1 MILEKNMFNFLNK
14 IFPKKFNDR
23 KLAEETFCIIDTETT
38 GLEVRS
44 GDKIISFA
52 GVKVKSFKL
61 LDAIFDQ
68 LIDPERDVPT
78 SSSKIHGIYQKDIV
92 GKPKIREIEHDIS
105 NFISNCTI
113 VGHNIQFDQDFV
125 ETIIPYSELA
135 LKFKLNPILDTFSL
149 AISLFP
155 DLESHELSD
164 LCKTFKIKPEI
175 RHTALGDSMMTANL
189 FVILAREAQER
200 GAKSVYDLIKIMN
213 KSIEISKHLKKN
225 KHY

>member
-68 LIDPERDVPT
+68 LIDPERDIPL

-175 RHTALGDSMMTANL
+175 RHTALGDSIMTANL

-200 GAKSVYDLIKIMN
+200 GANSVYDLIKIMN

>member
-1 MILEKNMFNFLNK
+1 MFNFLNK

-68 LIDPERDVPT
+68 LIDPERDVPS

-175 RHTALGDSMMTANL
+175 RHTALGDSIMTANL

>member
-1 MILEKNMFNFLNK
+1 MFNFLNK

-68 LIDPERDVPT
+68 LIDPERDVPL

-175 RHTALGDSMMTANL
+175 RHTALGDSIMTANL

-200 GAKSVYDLIKIMN
+200 EAKSVYDLIKIMN

>member
-1 MILEKNMFNFLNK
+1 MFNFLNK

-23 KLAEETFCIIDTETT
+23 KLAQEIFCIIDTETT

-68 LIDPERDVPT
+68 LIDPERDVPS

-175 RHTALGDSMMTANL
+175 RHTALGDSIMTANL

>member
-1 MILEKNMFNFLNK
+1 MFNFLNK

-68 LIDPERDVPT
+68 LIDPERDVPL

-175 RHTALGDSMMTANL
+175 RHTALGDSIMTANL

-213 KSIEISKHLKKN
+213 KSIEISKHLKK
-225 KHY
+225 

>member
-1 MILEKNMFNFLNK
+1 MFNFLNK

-68 LIDPERDVPT
+68 LIDPERDVPL

-175 RHTALGDSMMTANL
+175 RHTALGDSIMTANL

-213 KSIEISKHLKKN
+213 KSIEISKHLEKN

>member
-1 MILEKNMFNFLNK
+1 MFNFLNK

-23 KLAEETFCIIDTETT
+23 KLVEETFCIIDTETT

-68 LIDPERDVPT
+68 LIDPERDVPL

-175 RHTALGDSMMTANL
+175 RHTALGDSIMTANL

-213 KSIEISKHLKKN
+213 KSIEISKHLKK
-225 KHY
+225 K

>member
-1 MILEKNMFNFLNK
+1 MFNFLNK

-68 LIDPERDVPT
+68 LIDPERDVPS
-78 SSSKIHGIYQKDIV
+78 SSSKIHGIYQKDIF

-175 RHTALGDSMMTANL
+175 RHTALGDSIMTANL

>member
-1 MILEKNMFNFLNK
+1 MFNFLNK

-23 KLAEETFCIIDTETT
+23 KLVEETFCIIDTETT

-68 LIDPERDVPT
+68 LIDPERDVPL

-175 RHTALGDSMMTANL
+175 RHTALGDSIMTANL

>member
-1 MILEKNMFNFLNK
+1 MFNFLNK

-23 KLAEETFCIIDTETT
+23 KLVEETFCIIDTETT

-68 LIDPERDVPT
+68 LIDPERDVPL

-155 DLESHELSD
+155 DLQSHELSD

-175 RHTALGDSMMTANL
+175 RHTALGDSIMTANL

-200 GAKSVYDLIKIMN
+200 GAKNVYDLIKIMN

>member
-1 MILEKNMFNFLNK
+1 MILEKNMFKFLNK

-23 KLAEETFCIIDTETT
+23 KLVEETFCIIDTETT

-68 LIDPERDVPT
+68 LIDPERDVPL

-175 RHTALGDSMMTANL
+175 RHTALGDSIMTANL

>member
-1 MILEKNMFNFLNK
+1 MFNFLNK

-23 KLAEETFCIIDTETT
+23 KLAQETFCIIDTETT

-68 LIDPERDVPT
+68 LIDPERDVPS

-105 NFISNCTI
+105 NFILNCTI

-175 RHTALGDSMMTANL
+175 RHTALGDSIMTANL

>member
-1 MILEKNMFNFLNK
+1 MFNFLNK

-23 KLAEETFCIIDTETT
+23 KLAQEIFCIIDTETT

-68 LIDPERDVPT
+68 LIDPERDVPL

-175 RHTALGDSMMTANL
+175 RHTALGDSIMTANL

>member
-1 MILEKNMFNFLNK
+1 MFNFLNK

-68 LIDPERDVPT
+68 LIDPERDVPI

-175 RHTALGDSMMTANL
+175 RHTALGDSIMTANL

>member
-1 MILEKNMFNFLNK
+1 MFNFLNK

-23 KLAEETFCIIDTETT
+23 KLAQETFCIIDTETT

-68 LIDPERDVPT
+68 LIDPERDVPLL
-78 SSSKIHGIYQKDIV
+78 SSKIHGIYQKDIV

-175 RHTALGDSMMTANL
+175 RHTALGDSIMTANL

>member
-1 MILEKNMFNFLNK
+1 MFNFLNK

-23 KLAEETFCIIDTETT
+23 KLAQETFCIIDTETT

-68 LIDPERDVPT
+68 LIDPERDVPS

-175 RHTALGDSMMTANL
+175 RHTALGDSIMTANL

>member
-1 MILEKNMFNFLNK
+1 MFNFLNK

-23 KLAEETFCIIDTETT
+23 KLAQETFCIIDTETT

-68 LIDPERDVPT
+68 LIDPERDVPS

-164 LCKTFKIKPEI
+164 LCKTFKINSEI
-175 RHTALGDSMMTANL
+175 RHTALGDSIMTANL

>member
-1 MILEKNMFNFLNK
+1 MFNFLNK

-68 LIDPERDVPT
+68 LIDPERDVPS

-164 LCKTFKIKPEI
+164 LC
-175 RHTALGDSMMTANL
+175 
-189 FVILAREAQER
+189 
-200 GAKSVYDLIKIMN
+200 
-213 KSIEISKHLKKN
+213 
-225 KHY
+225 

>member
-1 MILEKNMFNFLNK
+1 MFNFLNK

-23 KLAEETFCIIDTETT
+23 KLAQETFCIIDTETT

-68 LIDPERDVPT
+68 LIDPERDVPL
-78 SSSKIHGIYQKDIV
+78 SSSKIHRIYQKDIV

-175 RHTALGDSMMTANL
+175 RHTALGDSIMTANL

>member
-1 MILEKNMFNFLNK
+1 MFNFLNK

-23 KLAEETFCIIDTETT
+23 KLVEETFCIIDTETT

-68 LIDPERDVPT
+68 LIDPERDVPS

-175 RHTALGDSMMTANL
+175 RHTALGDSIMTANL

>member
-1 MILEKNMFNFLNK
+1 MFNFLNK

-68 LIDPERDVPT
+68 LIDPERDIPL

-175 RHTALGDSMMTANL
+175 RHTALGDSIMTANL

>member
-1 MILEKNMFNFLNK
+1 MFNFLNK

-23 KLAEETFCIIDTETT
+23 KLAQETFCIIDTETT

-68 LIDPERDVPT
+68 LIDPERDVPS

-175 RHTALGDSMMTANL
+175 RHTALGDSIMTANL

-213 KSIEISKHLKKN
+213 KSVEISKHLKKN

>member
-68 LIDPERDVPT
+68 LIDPERDVPL

-175 RHTALGDSMMTANL
+175 RHTALGDSIMTANL

-200 GAKSVYDLIKIMN
+200 GAKNVYDLIKIMN

>member
-1 MILEKNMFNFLNK
+1 MFNFLNK

-68 LIDPERDVPT
+68 LIDPERDVPL

-175 RHTALGDSMMTANL
+175 RHTALGDSIMTANL

-200 GAKSVYDLIKIMN
+200 GAKNVYDLIKIMN

>member
-1 MILEKNMFNFLNK
+1 MFNFLNK

-23 KLAEETFCIIDTETT
+23 KLVEETFCIIDTETT

-68 LIDPERDVPT
+68 LIDPERDVT
-78 SSSKIHGIYQKDIV
+78 LSSSKIHGIYQKDIV

-175 RHTALGDSMMTANL
+175 RHTALGDSIMTANL
-189 FVILAREAQER
+189 LVILAREAQER

>member
-1 MILEKNMFNFLNK
+1 MFNFLNK
-14 IFPKKFNDR
+14 IFLKKFNDR
-23 KLAEETFCIIDTETT
+23 KLVEETFCIIDTETT

-68 LIDPERDVPT
+68 LIDPERDVPL

-175 RHTALGDSMMTANL
+175 RHTALGDSIMTANL

>member
-1 MILEKNMFNFLNK
+1 MFNFLNK

-23 KLAEETFCIIDTETT
+23 KLAEEIFCIIDTETT

-68 LIDPERDVPT
+68 LIDPERDVPS

-175 RHTALGDSMMTANL
+175 RHTALGDSIMTANL

>member
-1 MILEKNMFNFLNK
+1 MFNFLNK

-68 LIDPERDVPT
+68 LIDPERDVPL

-125 ETIIPYSELA
+125 ENYSL
-135 LKFKLNPILDTFSL
+135 
-149 AISLFP
+149 
-155 DLESHELSD
+155 
-164 LCKTFKIKPEI
+164 
-175 RHTALGDSMMTANL
+175 
-189 FVILAREAQER
+189 Q
-200 GAKSVYDLIKIMN
+200 
-213 KSIEISKHLKKN
+213 
-225 KHY
+225 

>member
-1 MILEKNMFNFLNK
+1 MFNFLNK

-23 KLAEETFCIIDTETT
+23 KLAQETFCIIDTETT

-68 LIDPERDVPT
+68 LIDPERDVPL

-175 RHTALGDSMMTANL
+175 RHTALGDSIMTANL

>member
-68 LIDPERDVPT
+68 LIDPERDVPS

-175 RHTALGDSMMTANL
+175 RHTALGDSIMTANL

>member
-1 MILEKNMFNFLNK
+1 MFNFLNK
-14 IFPKKFNDR
+14 IFTKKFNDR

-68 LIDPERDVPT
+68 LIDPERDVPL

-175 RHTALGDSMMTANL
+175 RHTALGDSIMTANL

>member
-23 KLAEETFCIIDTETT
+23 KLVEETFCIIDTETT

-68 LIDPERDVPT
+68 LIDPERDVPL

-155 DLESHELSD
+155 DLQSHELSD

-175 RHTALGDSMMTANL
+175 RHTALGDSIMTANL

-200 GAKSVYDLIKIMN
+200 GAKNVYDLIKIMN

>member
-1 MILEKNMFNFLNK
+1 MFNFLNK

-68 LIDPERDVPT
+68 LIDPERDVPL

-175 RHTALGDSMMTANL
+175 RHTALGDSIMTANL

-200 GAKSVYDLIKIMN
+200 GAKNVYDLIKIMN
-213 KSIEISKHLKKN
+213 KSIEISKHLKKIN
-225 KHY
+225 IISQ

>member
-1 MILEKNMFNFLNK
+1 MFNFLNK

-23 KLAEETFCIIDTETT
+23 KLAQEIFCIIDTETT

-68 LIDPERDVPT
+68 LIDPERDVPS

-125 ETIIPYSELA
+125 KTIIPYSELA

-175 RHTALGDSMMTANL
+175 RHTALGDSIMTANL

>member
-1 MILEKNMFNFLNK
+1 MFNFLNK
-14 IFPKKFNDR
+14 IFSKKFNDR

-68 LIDPERDVPT
+68 LIDPERDVPL
-78 SSSKIHGIYQKDIV
+78 SSSKIHRIYQKDIV

-175 RHTALGDSMMTANL
+175 RHTALGDSIMTANL

>member
-1 MILEKNMFNFLNK
+1 MFNFLNK

-68 LIDPERDVPT
+68 LIDPERDVPS

-175 RHTALGDSMMTANL
+175 RHTALGDSIMTANL

-213 KSIEISKHLKKN
+213 KSIEISKHLEKN

>member
-1 MILEKNMFNFLNK
+1 MFNFLNK

-38 GLEVRS
+38 GLEVGS

-68 LIDPERDVPT
+68 LIDPERDVPL

-175 RHTALGDSMMTANL
+175 RHTALGDSIMTANL

>member
-1 MILEKNMFNFLNK
+1 VILEKNMFNFLNK

-68 LIDPERDVPT
+68 LIDPERDVPS

-175 RHTALGDSMMTANL
+175 RHTALGDSIMTANL

>member
-1 MILEKNMFNFLNK
+1 MFNFLNK

-23 KLAEETFCIIDTETT
+23 KLVEETFCIIDTETT

-68 LIDPERDVPT
+68 LIDPERDVPL

-175 RHTALGDSMMTANL
+175 RHTALGDSIMTANL

-200 GAKSVYDLIKIMN
+200 GAKNVYDLIKIMN